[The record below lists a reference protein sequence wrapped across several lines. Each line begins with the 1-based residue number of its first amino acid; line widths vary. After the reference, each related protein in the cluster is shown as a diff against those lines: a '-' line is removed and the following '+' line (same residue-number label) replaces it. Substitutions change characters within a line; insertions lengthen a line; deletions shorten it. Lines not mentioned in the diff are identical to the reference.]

1 MLILFSLAL
10 VFSPFSSLGESVYA
24 EEEGDV
30 VEVEDESTRDSSEG
44 EKEKQESDEETSKE
58 EAEENE
64 SNDEEAVKEEG
75 TDDEDENKD
84 AEDSSKKN
92 EVEEEEGHVE
102 EDFTDQPSDE
112 QDTSGPEDDFI
123 WDVNSDGTAVING
136 YKDEETSIT
145 IPSEVSDGEE
155 TFTVTEIGAR
165 AFLEGSLTEVIIPDT
180 VNVIG
185 DGAFAFNNNLEN
197 VEIPNSVKII
207 GDGAFAYNSLERIII
222 PGSVDEIGEEA
233 FINNNLIEVVINE
246 GVKIIGDGA
255 FAYNSLERIII
266 PGSVDEIGEEAFINN
281 NLIEVVINEGVK
293 VIGDGAFAHNYLE
306 EVIIPSSVGVIGKE
320 KFILAGINKVV
331 MNAGIDRYIPGAFE
345 SNNLIKVI
353 IKNKNIQIYGEA
365 FKDNQDLTIWG
376 YADSGA
382 QAYADDRYPFITTVD
397 IGDSTDVFGGDTVA
411 VWDDDYK
418 VHALLE
424 IPYSITNIAS
434 TLTLEVKNSDNS
446 PEGHKK
452 AGAVLDFTFKLGNQA
467 IDFDEY
473 AGDDFI
479 LSLLIEADDADVA
492 IHHEISEANW
502 KNIGGN
508 IDDGMITAPV
518 NHFSTY
524 GVFVKADEEPEK
536 PKEPKDPKDP
546 EFDPCD
552 SQDPA
557 FFGCPEDEIDDK
569 TTVTIDSDDTD
580 KTDKT
585 VGTGTLPKTATNTFN
600 MLLVGIVLLVI
611 GGITAVYFNRRSRT
625 TFEK

>member
-30 VEVEDESTRDSSEG
+30 VEVEDESAGDSSEG

-58 EAEENE
+58 EAEEND
-64 SNDEEAVKEEG
+64 SNDEEAAKGESA
-75 TDDEDENKD
+75 DDEDENND
-84 AEDSSKKN
+84 GEASSPKN
-92 EVEEEEGHVE
+92 EVEEEAEEGHVE
-102 EDFTDQPSDE
+102 EDFIDQPSDE
-112 QDTSGPEDDFI
+112 QNTSGPEDDFI
-123 WDVNSDGTAVING
+123 WDVNSDGTAVIYEYVG
-136 YKDEETSIT
+136 EESSIT
-145 IPSEVSDGEE
+145 IPSEISDGSY
-155 TFTVTEIGAR
+155 TFTVTEIGVG
-165 AFLEGSLTEVIIPDT
+165 AFSDGSLTEVIIPDT
-180 VNVIG
+180 I
-185 DGAFAFNNNLEN
+185 
-197 VEIPNSVKII
+197 KII
-207 GDGAFAYNSLERIII
+207 GDGAFASNSLERIII

-233 FINNNLIEVVINE
+233 FI
-246 GVKIIGDGA
+246 D
-255 FAYNSLERIII
+255 
-266 PGSVDEIGEEAFINN
+266 N

-306 EVIIPSSVGVIGKE
+306 EVIIPSSVDVIGKE
-320 KFILAGINKVV
+320 EFILAGINKVV

-345 SNNLIKVI
+345 SNNLTKVI
-353 IKNKNIQIYGEA
+353 IKNKKIKIYGDA

-376 YADSGA
+376 YADSDA

-397 IGDSTDVFGGDTVA
+397 IGDSTDVLGGDTVA

-434 TLTLEVKNSDNS
+434 TLTLEVKNSGNS

-600 MLLVGIVLLVI
+600 MMLVGIVLLVI